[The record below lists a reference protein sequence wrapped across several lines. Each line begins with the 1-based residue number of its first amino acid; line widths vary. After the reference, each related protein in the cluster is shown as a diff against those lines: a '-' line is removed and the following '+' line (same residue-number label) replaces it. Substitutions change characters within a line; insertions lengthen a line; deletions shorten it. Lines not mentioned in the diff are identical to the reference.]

1 MNFRILVVL
10 FSVLFVSYANAVPV
24 KQLYRAEIKLPVE
37 ESEAKM
43 LNQAFSQAVE
53 QVLVRVSGDKAAISG
68 SLLQEARS
76 RASTWVAQHSV
87 VSLNQLLPVDGQ
99 LVAGNQVNVV
109 FYSESIDQFLSQH
122 NLPVWGRDR
131 PSVLIWA
138 ASEEN
143 GVRRLSGGSAPSQL
157 LNDLASSAA
166 MLGVPIYA
174 PLIDTVDKK
183 AISAADVWGFFE
195 GNIRQASRRY
205 QTDAIAA
212 MRVTNYSGNVTGSL
226 LVLLSDGSSQ
236 RFTLSGENVSA
247 LADQASAD
255 MAKVFSTR
263 YAAVRNNQAES
274 RFLIQVSGISSYA
287 ALNRVQTY
295 LERVGVVRD
304 AAIAS
309 AKGDTV
315 TFSIAINGSKQ
326 KLINS
331 ISLNSV
337 LQQVAPPKPA
347 LVVTNTEAT
356 DSTEVPVGE
365 ASAPAVAVVSDDNGD
380 DTRSPE
386 VAVVPNDS
394 GDDSRPLVVE
404 YFKYNGV
411 Q

>member
-10 FSVLFVSYANAVPV
+10 FSVFFVSYANAVPV
-24 KQLYRAEIKLPVE
+24 KQIYRAEIKLPVE

-53 QVLVRVSGDKAAISG
+53 QVLVRVSGDKAAITG
-68 SLLQEARS
+68 SLLQEAQS
-76 RASTWVAQHSV
+76 KAATWVAQHSV
-87 VSLNQLLPVDGQ
+87 VALNQLLLVDGQ
-99 LVAGNQVNVV
+99 LVAGNQVTVV
-109 FYSESIDQFLSQH
+109 FYAESIDRFLSQK
-122 NLPVWGRDR
+122 NLPVWGSDR
-131 PSVLIWA
+131 PSVLVWA
-138 ASEEN
+138 VNEDN
-143 GVRRLSGGSAPSQL
+143 GVRHLSGANAPSQL

-166 MLGVPIYA
+166 MSGVPIYA
-174 PLIDTVDKK
+174 PLIDTVDKG
-183 AISAADVWGFFE
+183 AISSADVWGFFE
-195 GNIRQASRRY
+195 GSIRQASKRY
-205 QTDAIAA
+205 QTDAVAA
-212 MRVTNYSGNVTGSL
+212 IRVSNYSGSVSGSL

-236 RFTLSGENVSA
+236 RFSLSGEDLTA

-274 RFLIQVSGISSYA
+274 RFLIQVSGINSYS
-287 ALNRVQTY
+287 ALNKVQTY

-304 AAIAS
+304 AAIAG
-309 AKGDTV
+309 AKGDAV

-337 LQQVAPPKPA
+337 LQQVEAPKPE
-347 LVVTNTEAT
+347 LSVTPTEA
-356 DSTEVPVGE
+356 DIQPVLAGE
-365 ASAPAVAVVSDDNGD
+365 GGVPAVAVVPEDKVEAIS
-380 DTRSPE
+380 SP
-386 VAVVPNDS
+386 
-394 GDDSRPLVVE
+394 VVE